1 MSTHKREKSTLDT
14 IPRKDGYYM
23 PSEFEPQRATWLGW
37 PSNPGTFR
45 LGPAQLAIAT
55 VARTI
60 SQYQTV
66 QIVAPSSTW
75 LKATEYFKNDENIFV
90 CEVESNDGWLRDIA
104 PTFLIKKNKNKGMGK
119 GQERDLRALGWK
131 FNGWGKPKEI
141 KHDLDALVALKIS
154 NFLSTQFYKNFMDSF
169 IETIKLISISD
180 AEFQKRFTSNVE
192 VLNNLY
198 SSGQSVQVVAGHF
211 FNWEFANWGAAKYGK
226 YPFIGVYMPLT
237 NPHFNKLVL
246 KMRERYGSIMI
257 PATQFKTQFHKYSTQ
272 GHYAMALAA
281 DQNPGNPL
289 SAYWISFFGKLTPF
303 VKGPEKGAKLNNTA
317 QVFAYFHS
325 TKRGHYHLE
334 YEVMTTSPNYFKD
347 GQLTALYVR
356 ILEEKIKQNP
366 ANYLW
371 SHKRWKYEYDPK
383 QHAPLLVD

>member
-1 MSTHKREKSTLDT
+1 MYHIIYGLFYFLSLLPWRICYVISDGIAFILQNVVQY
-14 IPRKDGYYM
+14 RK
-23 PSEFEPQRATWLGW
+23 
-37 PSNPGTFR
+37 
-45 LGPAQLAIAT
+45 
-55 VARTI
+55 
-60 SQYQTV
+60 
-66 QIVAPSSTW
+66 
-75 LKATEYFKNDENIFV
+75 
-90 CEVESNDGWLRDIA
+90 EVI
-104 PTFLIKKNKNKGMGK
+104 NKNLSIAFPNKSIL
-119 GQERDLRALGWK
+119 ERQ
-131 FNGWGKPKEI
+131 
-141 KHDLDALVALKIS
+141 KIA
-154 NFLSTQFYKNFMDSF
+154 TQFYKNFMDSF